1 MAIER
6 DASSRPRGPY
16 RGFCAQQSIRDIRSA
31 RPSSSSRR
39 IIALVWSPL
48 GNPRSRHER
57 VAPAHVQYVRNKP
70 AQKGRRETGGRKR
83 HSELTNVE
91 RTKERK
97 GEKKK
102 EKKKRERAIKH
113 GKSKNRRSLARSG
126 PSTRAAMRSP
136 DGTSGKAPGPGGHGA
151 SRKSRR

>member
-102 EKKKRERAIKH
+102 EKKKRASDQTRKIEKSSLPCEKRSFYARGNEIARWNKWKSPRA
-113 GKSKNRRSLARSG
+113 GR
-126 PSTRAAMRSP
+126 TRC
-136 DGTSGKAPGPGGHGA
+136 K
-151 SRKSRR
+151 